1 MLITRDDI
9 QHIGDED
16 TLLHF
21 LEEKLNLPIPE
32 GTTLE
37 DITTKFGKL
46 ALGLSGM
53 VANQVL
59 DCQELSVSPGESS
72 GIILIR
78 FNSES
83 DYAEALRAVAE
94 GLDRPGRNP
103 TGLRFICMNKY
114 FQPFAFANFNDSELR
129 NWQTAALNIRT
140 WTQKNTYIH
149 TSWEHKLPANFFGK
163 ESTDELEDKTEI
175 NEFNVT
181 ASLSSPDL
189 SAKLEAIG
197 TQLGM
202 LEHIHSG
209 ITTGYDRALLIDG
222 GTRKHLLAEDPNSRE
237 LIKRSPRI
245 SRKWICEPKYLIGI
259 LSSHIKQWPWSHISS
274 ESAAERIFE
283 KEYPAIHAHLSRH
296 TNGLKKRSKTVQG
309 KFYWEMSNKRL
320 DPTPKRSEIIYPQ
333 YPTSMQAV
341 YDSSEGIPT
350 SSFHII
356 PTTDLSLL
364 AILNSNCFQ
373 WYAKINYSK
382 SINNQLTLTKRNMQ
396 KFPIAPRTEDQKAE
410 ISHIVQRILEASNS
424 PNVPNLE
431 EEINM
436 LVYDLYELTPAEI
449 ALIEEETNQ

>member
-1 MLITRDDI
+1 MLITQDDL
-9 QHIGDED
+9 QRIGDED

-21 LEEKLNLPIPE
+21 LEEKMNLPIPE
-32 GTTLE
+32 GLPLE
-37 DITTKFGKL
+37 DITIKFGKL
-46 ALGLSGM
+46 ALGLSGV
-53 VANQVL
+53 VASQVL
-59 DCQELSVSPGESS
+59 DCQELSVSLGESS

-78 FNSES
+78 FNSKS
-83 DYAEALRAVAE
+83 GYVEALRAVAA
-94 GLDRPGRNP
+94 GLDRSRHNP
-103 TGLRFICMNKY
+103 ASLRFICMDEH
-114 FQPFAFANFNDSELR
+114 FQPFALAYFNDSESKDC
-129 NWQTAALNIRT
+129 LNIRA
-140 WTQKNTYIH
+140 WTQENTYIH
-149 TSWEHKLPANFFGK
+149 TSWEHELPTNFFGK

-197 TQLGM
+197 TQLGT

-209 ITTGYDRALLIDG
+209 ITTGYDRALLIDER
-222 GTRKHLLAEDPNSRE
+222 TRKHLLAEDPNSRE

-320 DPTPKRSEIIYPQ
+320 EPTPKRSEIIYPQ

-350 SSFHII
+350 SSFHLI

-364 AILNSNCFQ
+364 AIFKQQLLPMVC
-373 WYAKINYSK
+373 K
-382 SINNQLTLTKRNMQ
+382 NQLFKVN
-396 KFPIAPRTEDQKAE
+396 K
-410 ISHIVQRILEASNS
+410 
-424 PNVPNLE
+424 
-431 EEINM
+431 
-436 LVYDLYELTPAEI
+436 
-449 ALIEEETNQ
+449 